1 MNIKRGITYLSGVRD
16 GRYNRE
22 NCGFE
27 KSWECNDDFSFAF
40 LNCLQKKSTQEL
52 MDFWRKPMLEEWL
65 ERRRRRGVQRM
76 SRALGLG

>member
-27 KSWECNDDFSFAF
+27 KSWECNGDFIFPF
-40 LNCLQKKSTQEL
+40 LNCLRKK
-52 MDFWRKPMLEEWL
+52 KY
-65 ERRRRRGVQRM
+65 
-76 SRALGLG
+76 LGIDGLFGGHQCWKSGWNGGEGGEFRE

>member
-27 KSWECNDDFSFAF
+27 KSWECNGDFIFPF
-40 LNCLQKKSTQEL
+40 LNCLQKKKYQEL
-52 MDFWRKPMLEEWL
+52 MDFLEDTEVGRVVGT
-65 ERRRRRGVQRM
+65 EEKEG
-76 SRALGLG
+76 SSEDE

>member
-40 LNCLQKKSTQEL
+40 LSCLQKKKYSGIDGL
-52 MDFWRKPMLEEWL
+52 LEETNVGRVVGT
-65 ERRRRRGVQRM
+65 EEKEG
-76 SRALGLG
+76 SSENE